1 MALKLL
7 YTLDH
12 EADRQVVHP
21 RDTGTPHMQTY
32 NYHKRA
38 DSRVKESVFIR
49 VMRAFWGII
58 MADWTTKQT
67 AKSSNGN
74 ALPHT
79 WLVLRIYRYL
89 EYAPTRIQCL
99 HIT

>member
-49 VMRAFWGII
+49 VMRAFWGDRHGWLDHE
-58 MADWTTKQT
+58 ADRKVIQWKCTPPYMVGTTH
-67 AKSSNGN
+67 
-74 ALPHT
+74 L
-79 WLVLRIYRYL
+79 
-89 EYAPTRIQCL
+89 
-99 HIT
+99 